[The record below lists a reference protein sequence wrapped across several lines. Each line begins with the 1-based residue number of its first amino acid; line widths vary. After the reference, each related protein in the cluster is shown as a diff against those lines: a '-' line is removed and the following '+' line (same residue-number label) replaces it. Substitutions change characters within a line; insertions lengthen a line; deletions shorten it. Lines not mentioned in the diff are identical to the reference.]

1 MVVTKNLFP
10 QASSLL
16 QAAVADVYQREGGAV
31 LADMQ
36 QRTPVATGELR
47 GSETMTVSGQ
57 TVTWTASADHAL
69 FVEGGT
75 RFMGA
80 RPYLAP
86 AVEAG
91 AQRIADGIAAAVGS
105 LGG

>member
-1 MVVTKNLFP
+1 MTVTKNLFP

-16 QAAVADVYQREGGAV
+16 AAAIAEVYQREGGAV

-36 QRTPVATGELR
+36 AHTPVATGALR
-47 GSETMTVSGQ
+47 GSEAMTISGL
-57 TVTWTASADHAL
+57 TVTWTAAADHAL
-69 FVEGGT
+69 YVESGT

-91 AQRIADGIAAAVGS
+91 AQRIADGIAQAIGS